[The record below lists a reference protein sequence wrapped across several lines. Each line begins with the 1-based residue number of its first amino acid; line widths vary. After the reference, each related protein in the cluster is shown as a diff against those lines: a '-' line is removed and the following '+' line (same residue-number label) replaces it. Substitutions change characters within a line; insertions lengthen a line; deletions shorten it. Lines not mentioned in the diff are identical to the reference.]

1 MARLCSMIRR
11 SARGVRESMR
21 YGLAFYE
28 LDGPLFAL
36 ESGRRHMSLY
46 VAEKDVVVKHKEALT
61 GVNAAK
67 SYIKFSDLNRLPLDV
82 VEKIVRDSV
91 AARRQRVS
99 QGTVPTQAEL
109 LKLWDINEEAAAP
122 PATTVKLPVVK
133 PAATMTDAI
142 SAMANTMRDA
152 MYAAID
158 IATGTVA
165 PAETPARKKAP
176 TRGTAGK
183 TTAKPAAK
191 KAAKKATPRKPPAK
205 AAKKAAPARRR

>member
-1 MARLCSMIRR
+1 
-11 SARGVRESMR
+11 
-21 YGLAFYE
+21 
-28 LDGPLFAL
+28 
-36 ESGRRHMSLY
+36 MSLY
-46 VAEKDVVVKHKEALT
+46 VAEKDVVLKHKDALT

-67 SYIKFSDLNRLPLDV
+67 SFIKFSDLNRLPLDV

-122 PATTVKLPVVK
+122 PATTVKLPVAR

-142 SAMANTMRDA
+142 NAMASTMREA

-158 IATGTVA
+158 MATGTVA
-165 PAETPARKKAP
+165 PVKAHAAKKSPARKTASKA
-176 TRGTAGK
+176 
-183 TTAKPAAK
+183 TAKPAAK
-191 KAAKKATPRKPPAK
+191 KAATKAAKKAAPRKPTAK